1 MTIERKVGMGIA
13 GQPSG
18 GAADVAEVFSTY
30 LYTGTGSAQTINN
43 GIDLAGEGGI
53 VWIKDRGTASFSD
66 NTVSHDGAGFM
77 QTHATYGTSV
87 SSQYISAFNSNGF
100 NVGTSRSESS
110 HDYASWTFRKKKKF
124 FDIVTYTGNGTTLPY
139 ISQAV
144 SHNLGSVPA
153 MMIVK
158 QTSGSANWVV
168 YHKDIGNTHEL
179 VLNET
184 GGKADSLIAWNDTT
198 PTDTVFTVGADS
210 NSTNKSGQTFVA
222 YLFADNSAEDADDQM
237 IKCGSWTETSGTVD
251 IDLGWEPQFI
261 LHKTSS
267 AAGNWVIFDSMRG
280 LHPIDE
286 TDAGLTP
293 NTSDAEAN
301 LNLLGITATGFKAQT
316 YDGAGVEHIY
326 MAIRAPMMV
335 EPEAATDVFAM
346 DTQTTGSPNYT
357 SSFVTD
363 SFLRSYIL
371 GSASY
376 PMMMSRLTGT
386 KNLIT
391 SSTAAEA
398 TTASYQWDFMD
409 GFGDGIGGTSTDVLG
424 YMWKRAKGYFDV
436 VCYKGNGVGG
446 RTQAHSLGV
455 APEMMWVRRRDGGG
469 GQWMVYHTGMGNTSR
484 VILNSA
490 SQLGSNI
497 TYWNNTSPT
506 DSVFTVG
513 SSSDVNASNL
523 NFISYHFATLD
534 GISKVGSYT
543 GNGSNQT
550 IDCGFSAGS
559 RFILIRRTNVSTSNW
574 YIWDSVR
581 GIVAGNDPHYNL
593 NDSTAQVTNDDSVD
607 PHNSGFIVNQVSAT
621 NINVSSHTYIFYA
634 IA

>member
-77 QTHATYGTSV
+77 QTHATYGTTV